1 MLAKGQITPRLVQ
14 AAFILLGDEDDEVR
28 FPLIDLI
35 GDLAFDET
43 GFCRATSTL
52 PKTKEPIIKL
62 LLPFSLLVSMMERKK
77 SFPWT
82 QLKKLFLIML
92 KDRKRIE
99 RISNGD
105 IRNWIFE

>member
-43 GFCRATSTL
+43 GFCRATSIL
-52 PKTKEPIIKL
+52 PKPKEPIIKL
-62 LLPFSLLVSMMERKK
+62 LPATSGFHFR
-77 SFPWT
+77 FPSKT
-82 QLKKLFLIML
+82 GRRVFPGH
-92 KDRKRIE
+92 
-99 RISNGD
+99 N
-105 IRNWIFE
+105 

>member
-43 GFCRATSTL
+43 GFCRATSIL
-52 PKTKEPIIKL
+52 PKTKEPIMKL
-62 LLPFSLLVSMMERKK
+62 LPPFSLPVSIMERKK
-77 SFPWT
+77 RT
-82 QLKKLFLIML
+82 QLKKSFLIMV
-92 KDRKRIE
+92 KDRNRIE